1 MTEWSPIQS
10 VIIWTMNKLG
20 LLQNRRLICLS
31 WVWLQT
37 ELDNTN
43 SCYQLIK
50 TMTKFETEPDICYT
64 CSWKKKTTTSVTS
77 AKCKTTASAHDA
89 FCLLSY
95 ISMVFYFPFNCPI
108 NTVQLQAWSIHH
120 PITAQM
126 GQVITNHV
134 PEFCHSFDYKLK
146 RTELHHN
153 EQMKKNIPHLL
164 NENRFM

>member
-1 MTEWSPIQS
+1 MSMITDRIGQHELLLPINQNYDKIWDGTWHY
-10 VIIWTMNKLG
+10 VI
-20 LLQNRRLICLS
+20 R
-31 WVWLQT
+31 VH
-37 ELDNTN
+37 E
-43 SCYQLIK
+43 
-50 TMTKFETEPDICYT
+50 
-64 CSWKKKTTTSVTS
+64 KKTTSVTS

-95 ISMVFYFPFNCPI
+95 ISMVFYFPFNCAI
-108 NTVQLQAWSIHH
+108 NTVQLQAWSIYH

-146 RTELHHN
+146 RTELHHH
-153 EQMKKNIPHLL
+153 EQIKKNIPHLL

>member
-10 VIIWTMNKLG
+10 VIIWMINKLG

-37 ELDNTN
+37 KLDDKN

-50 TMTKFETEPDICYT
+50 TTTKFETEPDICYT
-64 CSWKKKTTTSVTS
+64 CSWKKKNNNISYLS
-77 AKCKTTASAHDA
+77 KMQDNSKCTWRI
-89 FCLLSY
+89 LSTY
-95 ISMVFYFPFNCPI
+95 IGMVFYFPFNCPI

>member
-10 VIIWTMNKLG
+10 VIIWMINKLG
-20 LLQNRRLICLS
+20 LLQNRWLICLS

-50 TMTKFETEPDICYT
+50 TMTKFETEPDNCYM
-64 CSWKKKTTTSVTS
+64 CSWKKNNCHLGKMQDNS
-77 AKCKTTASAHDA
+77 KCTWRI
-89 FCLLSY
+89 LSTY
-95 ISMVFYFPFNCPI
+95 IGMVFYCPFNC
-108 NTVQLQAWSIHH
+108 

>member
-10 VIIWTMNKLG
+10 VIIWMINKLG

-37 ELDNTN
+37 KLDDKN
-43 SCYQLIK
+43 SLPINQNYDKIWDGTRHLLYVF
-50 TMTKFETEPDICYT
+50 M
-64 CSWKKKTTTSVTS
+64 KKNNSHLGKMQDNS
-77 AKCKTTASAHDA
+77 KCTW
-89 FCLLSY
+89 CILSTY
-95 ISMVFYFPFNCPI
+95 IGMVFYCPFNCAI
-108 NTVQLQAWSIHH
+108 NNVQLQAWSIHH

-146 RTELHHN
+146 RTEQHHN
-153 EQMKKNIPHLL
+153 EQMKKMYLIY
-164 NENRFM
+164 

>member
-10 VIIWTMNKLG
+10 VIIWTINKLG

-31 WVWLQT
+31 WVWSQT

-50 TMTKFETEPDICYT
+50 TMTKFETELDICYM
-64 CSWKKKTTTSVTS
+64 CSWKKKQQHQLPQQNVRQQQGHMTHSV
-77 AKCKTTASAHDA
+77 H
-89 FCLLSY
+89 LPV
-95 ISMVFYFPFNCPI
+95 SMVFYCPFNCAI